1 MLLGGRKGREGAS
14 RIIRAEIVRVWV
26 SGFRRA
32 TCDIRAFFSVYSWKL
47 LVAAGKE
54 REVPGALHAR
64 DEQGGVLSER
74 ETGDVLDRGGRPQ
87 QHAL

>member
-1 MLLGGRKGREGAS
+1 MQH
-14 RIIRAEIVRVWV
+14 
-26 SGFRRA
+26 A
-32 TCDIRAFFSVYSWKL
+32 TFELFFFSVYSWKL
-47 LVAAGKE
+47 LAAAGKE